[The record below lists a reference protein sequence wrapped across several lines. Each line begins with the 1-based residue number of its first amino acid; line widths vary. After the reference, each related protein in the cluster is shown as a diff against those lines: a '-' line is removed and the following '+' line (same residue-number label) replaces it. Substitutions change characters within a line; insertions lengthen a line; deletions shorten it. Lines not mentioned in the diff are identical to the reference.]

1 MEKTDLIIIG
11 AGPGGYHTAV
21 HAAKDGLKVTI
32 IEKRNPGGTCLNE
45 GCIPTKSF
53 AHDADLY
60 RNPLL
65 SCVGGGSVNFA
76 RIQERK
82 NNVISQLRDGVKGL
96 MSMTGISYIEGE
108 AEFVDQKVIE
118 LNLSLINIRRRRRSH
133 TC

>member
-65 SCVGGGSVNFA
+65 FLRSCMRAKLTLPPPTQDNRG
-76 RIQERK
+76 
-82 NNVISQLRDGVKGL
+82 LR
-96 MSMTGISYIEGE
+96 
-108 AEFVDQKVIE
+108 
-118 LNLSLINIRRRRRSH
+118 
-133 TC
+133 

>member
-1 MEKTDLIIIG
+1 MEKTNLIIIG

-21 HAAKDGLKVTI
+21 HAAQSGLKVTI
-32 IEKRNPGGTCLNE
+32 IEKRHPGGTCLNE

-65 SCVGGGSVNFA
+65 SCVGGGHVDFN

-82 NNVISQLRDGVKGL
+82 AEVINQLR
-96 MSMTGISYIEGE
+96 E
-108 AEFVDQKVIE
+108 ACERT
-118 LNLSLINIRRRRRSH
+118 SLPTRNYLYRR
-133 TC
+133 